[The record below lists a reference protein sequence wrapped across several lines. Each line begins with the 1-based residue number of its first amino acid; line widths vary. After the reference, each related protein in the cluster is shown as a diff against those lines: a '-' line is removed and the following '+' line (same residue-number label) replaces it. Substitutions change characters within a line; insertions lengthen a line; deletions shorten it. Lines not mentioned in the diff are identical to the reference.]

1 MGLLD
6 EIKNYNDLAVE
17 AKERIERVYLD
28 DDRPWVVGYSGGK
41 DSTTAL
47 QLIIETLVL
56 MKNKN
61 IKLNKKIY
69 VISSDTMVETPL
81 IISSIANNLEQIQR
95 FVDDN
100 HLPVETHLVRP
111 SIDNTFWVNLIGKG
125 YPAPNQSFRWC
136 TDRMKI
142 EPTNQFIKNKVS
154 DYGEVIVVLGVR
166 LGESTSRDRV
176 LKKHDIR
183 GKEIMQHSTLANA
196 FTFAPIKYFDVDDV
210 WNYLLNNKSP
220 WGANNEELFKLYSD
234 SNSNECPL
242 IIDKE
247 TKERTGS
254 CGNSRFGCWVCTVV
268 SEDKALTGFV
278 ENGENWLKPLLKYR
292 NDLTK
297 NRDNRSMRMKRRSN
311 GSVYTISVKEKFVQ
325 GERTLIIPKKS
336 GREKVTITVKKNSSL
351 KASNDDIYT
360 VIESK
365 DLRNYIRH
373 NRIDLDDG
381 EIPNLLI
388 HDEFD
393 HYNML
398 GLGPYTFKARAKML
412 ADLLKLQKEVNDAGH
427 KVQLISDDELREI
440 RRQWLKRGLIED
452 SVSKIYSAVY
462 NKDLVCEKNDIE
474 LISSSQYEILKEIC
488 DEQDVYVDPLI
499 KMLNLEKDNTGS
511 RVKKNVLEQINE
523 ILNEDYLHMQE

>member
-1 MGLLD
+1 
-6 EIKNYNDLAVE
+6 
-17 AKERIERVYLD
+17 
-28 DDRPWVVGYSGGK
+28 
-41 DSTTAL
+41 
-47 QLIIETLVL
+47 
-56 MKNKN
+56 
-61 IKLNKKIY
+61 
-69 VISSDTMVETPL
+69 
-81 IISSIANNLEQIQR
+81 
-95 FVDDN
+95 
-100 HLPVETHLVRP
+100 
-111 SIDNTFWVNLIGKG
+111 
-125 YPAPNQSFRWC
+125 
-136 TDRMKI
+136 
-142 EPTNQFIKNKVS
+142 
-154 DYGEVIVVLGVR
+154 
-166 LGESTSRDRV
+166 
-176 LKKHDIR
+176 
-183 GKEIMQHSTLANA
+183 MQHSTLANA

-311 GSVYTISVKEKFVQ
+311 GSVYTISVKEKIVQ

-336 GREKVTITVKKNSSL
+336 GRKRVSITVKKKSSL
-351 KASNDDIYT
+351 KASNGDIYT

-373 NRIDLDDG
+373 NKIDLDDG

-427 KVQLISDDELREI
+427 KVELISDDELREI

-452 SVSKIYSAVY
+452 SVSKIYSAIY
-462 NKDLVCEKNDIE
+462 NKNLVCEKNDIE

-499 KMLNLEKDNTGS
+499 KMINLEKDNTGS